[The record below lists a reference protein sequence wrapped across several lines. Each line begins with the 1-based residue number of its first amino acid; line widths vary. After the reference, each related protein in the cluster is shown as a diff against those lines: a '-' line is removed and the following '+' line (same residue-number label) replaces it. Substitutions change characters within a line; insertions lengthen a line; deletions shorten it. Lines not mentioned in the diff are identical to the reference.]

1 MFAMAD
7 EDAFPE
13 DDEDD
18 QDDEEEMRERIEHLR
33 EYRDEVIRQINDNDP
48 SLHDILIGEEDD
60 DLIVYPN
67 DGDWEGFGASL
78 GRSTHI
84 KEVSMY
90 LNTTSM
96 GFHGVRFFQGF
107 AMNRSIEKLDVN
119 YVQSSDMFPLLV
131 PFFMMYHA
139 RKGAMNVSQRLRLR

>member
-48 SLHDILIGEEDD
+48 SLHDIL
-60 DLIVYPN
+60 
-67 DGDWEGFGASL
+67 
-78 GRSTHI
+78 
-84 KEVSMY
+84 
-90 LNTTSM
+90 
-96 GFHGVRFFQGF
+96 
-107 AMNRSIEKLDVN
+107 
-119 YVQSSDMFPLLV
+119 
-131 PFFMMYHA
+131 
-139 RKGAMNVSQRLRLR
+139 